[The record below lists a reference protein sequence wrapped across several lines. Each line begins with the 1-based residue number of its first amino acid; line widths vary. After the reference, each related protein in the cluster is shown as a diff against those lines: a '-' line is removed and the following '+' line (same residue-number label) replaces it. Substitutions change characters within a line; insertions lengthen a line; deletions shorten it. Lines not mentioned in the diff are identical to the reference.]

1 MGKLGEVAA
10 RLMAL
15 SALAAR
21 AGYLGLERGGGVK
34 LIWALAAV
42 SAVVEML
49 AGLMAL

>member
-1 MGKLGEVAA
+1 MENLGEAAA

-15 SALAAR
+15 SALATL
-21 AGYLGLERGGGVK
+21 AGYLGLELGQGVR
-34 LIWALAAV
+34 LIWALVAV